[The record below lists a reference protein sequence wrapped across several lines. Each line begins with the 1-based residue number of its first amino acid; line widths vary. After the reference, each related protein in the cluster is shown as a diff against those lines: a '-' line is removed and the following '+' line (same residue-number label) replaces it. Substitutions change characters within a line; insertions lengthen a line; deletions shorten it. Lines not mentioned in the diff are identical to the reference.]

1 MKRLLLLFALLLPL
15 SRAFAQ
21 EQPIEVRRIEVE
33 PSIGLGDGIAL
44 AIEVRNNISPRWDIG
59 PRASMDFYGPQ
70 ASIVS
75 DYNFVR
81 PDKDI
86 LFFVGAGVGIGHVSR
101 DVDVDSSYSGN
112 ATSEDAT
119 RLLVM
124 PRAGIELF
132 QHLRLTLYV
141 NTYNFSSIDPFLSL
155 GIVFGGGRKQK
166 K

>member
-1 MKRLLLLFALLLPL
+1 MKRFTLLLALLFSATL
-15 SRAFAQ
+15 SFAQ
-21 EQPIEVRRIEVE
+21 DEIRVRRIEVE

-59 PRASMDFYGPQ
+59 PRASMDFHGSQ

-86 LFFVGAGVGIGHVSR
+86 LFFVGGGVGIGHVSR
-101 DVDVDSSYSGN
+101 DVDVDSSYGGI
-112 ATSEDAT
+112 ATGEDAM
-119 RLLVM
+119 RLLIM

-132 QHLRLTLYV
+132 QHVRLTLYV

-155 GIVFGGGRKQK
+155 GIVFGGGRKEK
-166 K
+166 KQ

>member
-1 MKRLLLLFALLLPL
+1 MKRLLLLLTLLL
-15 SRAFAQ
+15 SMHNTYAQ
-21 EQPIEVRRIEVE
+21 EQPVKVRRIEVE

-81 PDKDI
+81 PDNDI
-86 LFFVGAGVGIGHVSR
+86 LFFGGGGVGFGHVSR
-101 DVDVDSSYSGN
+101 DVDVDSSHGGI
-112 ATSEDAT
+112 ATGEDAT
-119 RLLVM
+119 RLLIM

-132 QHLRLTLYV
+132 QHVRLTLYA
-141 NTYNFSSIDPFLSL
+141 NTYNFSSIHPFISL
-155 GIVFGGGRKQK
+155 GVVFGGGRK
-166 K
+166 